1 MVIALP
7 FSNKHPNHVER
18 PARRTT
24 RAVRLVLVSG
34 LFGALLSARPPRS
47 QFRVIAFFTAKED
60 QAHISFVREAV
71 RWFPAAAAKY
81 RFQFDTTSNWSNLN
95 DRSLAGYQVVVFLDT
110 RPEDP
115 AQRAAFQRYMEHGG
129 AWMGFHFAGFALT
142 PSAVPANWDWYH
154 NQFLGAGSYVSN
166 TWRPTSAVLR
176 VEDREHPATA
186 HLPATFRSSPNEWY
200 RWEKDLRQNPD
211 IDILAS
217 IDSSS
222 FPLGTGPKPQEI
234 WHSGYYPVVWTNR
247 KYRMIYFN
255 MGHNDIDYEH
265 KYDTTNKTLSYT
277 LNNAVQDRL
286 IIDALLW
293 LGGVK

>member
-1 MVIALP
+1 MGFLFP
-7 FSNKHPNHVER
+7 KKHPNHVER
-18 PARRTT
+18 AARRTT
-24 RAVRLVLVSG
+24 RAARLAVV
-34 LFGALLSARPPRS
+34 GALCGALTSARPREPE
-47 QFRVIAFFTAKED
+47 FRVIAFFTAKED
-60 QAHISFVREAV
+60 QAHISFVHEAV
-71 RWFPAAAAKY
+71 RWFPGVAATHH
-81 RFQFDTTSNWSNLN
+81 FQFDTTSNWSNLN
-95 DRSLAGYQVVVFLDT
+95 DRFLLDYQVVVFLDT
-110 RPEDP
+110 RPEDSG
-115 AQRAAFQRYMEHGG
+115 QRAAFQKYMEHGG

-166 TWRPTSAVLR
+166 TWRPPAAVLR
-176 VEDREHPATA
+176 VEDPTHPATT

-200 RWEKDLRQNPD
+200 RWEKDLRRNAD
-211 IDILAS
+211 IAILVS

-234 WHSGYYPVVWTNR
+234 WHGGYYPVVWTNR

-265 KYDTTNKTLSYT
+265 KYDTTNRTLSYT
-277 LNNAVQDRL
+277 LNNPVQDRL